1 MKSKKLILLMALV
14 AILLSGCRSSRHAQ
28 RTDAS
33 TSATEQVYPGD
44 TQGNKKSSDKKE
56 ADKQK
61 DTKDKDARKTPK
73 ATGVNAVTAKLNM
86 TLESGGKHVNVGGTY
101 RLKRD
106 EVIQLNLTYTM
117 IFTVNVGTLEL
128 TPDYL
133 LVVDRLNKRFCRVT
147 YDEVPSLAEAGVTFE
162 RLQRVFWG
170 EAEPSPTPMF
180 EWTYSDWQPLGKG
193 EFPGRIVFEAKPK
206 KTSYKATI
214 ELSNLKENDSWETHT
229 EVSSKYAPISLE
241 SVMKALM
248 SVAK

>member
-1 MKSKKLILLMALV
+1 MKSKKLILLMALG

-61 DTKDKDARKTPK
+61 DKDTRKTPK

-133 LVVDRLNKRFCRVT
+133 LVVDRLNKRF
-147 YDEVPSLAEAGVTFE
+147 
-162 RLQRVFWG
+162 
-170 EAEPSPTPMF
+170 
-180 EWTYSDWQPLGKG
+180 
-193 EFPGRIVFEAKPK
+193 
-206 KTSYKATI
+206 
-214 ELSNLKENDSWETHT
+214 
-229 EVSSKYAPISLE
+229 
-241 SVMKALM
+241 
-248 SVAK
+248 

>member
-1 MKSKKLILLMALV
+1 MKGKKIILLLALDALV
-14 AILLSGCRSSRHAQ
+14 LSGCRSSRHAQ
-28 RTDAS
+28 RTDV
-33 TSATEQVYPGD
+33 TPGTTEQVTPSD
-44 TQGNKKSSDKKE
+44 TPTNKQS
-56 ADKQK
+56 K
-61 DTKDKDARKTPK
+61 DTKDSSKAKDAKDKEAKKVAK
-73 ATGVNAVTAKLNM
+73 ATGVDALTAKLNM
-86 TLESGGKHVNVGGTY
+86 RLESGGKHVNVGGTY

-133 LVVDRLNKRFCRVT
+133 LVVDRLNKRYCRVT
-147 YDEVPSLAEAGVTFE
+147 YDEVPSLAEAGVTFDK
-162 RLQRVFWG
+162 LQSVFWG
-170 EAEPSPTPMF
+170 EAEPSPTPIL

-193 EFPGRIVFEAKPK
+193 EFPCQIVFTAKQK

-214 ELSNLKENDSWETHT
+214 NLSNLKESDKWEMHT
-229 EVSSKYAPISLE
+229 DVSSKYTPISLD